1 MIRTWRT
8 AALLALVTM
17 LSMAMPSSAH
27 ASLLVLSYHDIRDD
41 VAPKGDPDPYAV
53 STTNFAQH
61 LDWLRAHGYQA
72 VSVQAVIDARDGRG
86 TLPDKAVLLTFDDGL
101 RSAYTHVLP
110 LLRAYNW
117 PALVAPVTRW
127 VELPDG
133 EAVPYGPRDFT
144 GADFLTWAQLREMHE
159 SGLVEIGSHSHDLHR
174 GLPGNPYGNQTPA
187 AVTRIWS
194 EGSGYET
201 EADWRARIEADL
213 QTSRALIERNV
224 GQAPRV
230 IVWPYAAYNDVAN
243 GIATALGMHLSFDL
257 EGRAQQADLGLQGE
271 DSTDQVSLASLAR
284 LLMHRNPDVRDLAG
298 ELRRDLSLDG
308 VRAIQVDL
316 DYVYDED
323 PVQLAR
329 NVDVLVQRIQ
339 DIGPSHVWLQAFA
352 DPDGDGAAEAVY
364 FPSRHMPMR
373 ADLFNR
379 VAWQLRTRAQ
389 VRVYAWMPVLGFKL
403 ADAGLQR
410 ELQIVATGEDE
421 IPRLDP
427 GDPRTLAVVSD
438 IYAELGA
445 SSHFD
450 GLLFH
455 DDAYLRDDEVP
466 NYGDG
471 VPAARTQ
478 GLIDFTLALK
488 TAAERWRPK
497 LGTARNLFARPVLE
511 PASEAWFAQKL
522 EPFLAAYD
530 LTAVMA
536 MPQLENADDAD
547 AWLRELAATVLATP
561 KGRERTLF
569 ELQTVDW
576 RVPAPVPGET
586 LRAQSRML
594 QALGIRHLGYYPDDF
609 IGDHPPLEDAR
620 EAMSARAFPYL
631 ER

>member
-1 MIRTWRT
+1 MIRAWMA
-8 AALLALVTM
+8 AALLALMT
-17 LSMAMPSSAH
+17 AFAPAQ

-61 LDWLRAHGYQA
+61 LDWLRAHGYEA
-72 VSVQAVIDARDGRG
+72 VSVQAVLDARAGRG
-86 TLPDKAVLLTFDDGL
+86 TLPEKAVLLTFDDGL
-101 RSAYTHVLP
+101 RSAYTHVFP
-110 LLRAYNW
+110 LLRAYGW

-127 VELPDG
+127 VELPEG
-133 EAVPYGPRDFT
+133 AVVPYGPRDFT
-144 GADFLTWAQLREMHE
+144 REDFLTWAQLREMHD
-159 SGLVEIGSHSHDLHR
+159 SGLVEVGSHSHDLHR
-174 GLPGNPYGNQTPA
+174 GVPGNPFGNQLPA
-187 AVTRIWS
+187 AVTRIWTAD
-194 EGSGYET
+194 GGYET
-201 EADWRARIEADL
+201 EAAWRARIEADL
-213 QTSRALIERNV
+213 QTSRDLIEHHL

-243 GIATALGMHLSFDL
+243 GIATALGMTLSFDL
-257 EGRAQQADLGLQGE
+257 EGRAQEADLGLQGE
-271 DSTDQVSLASLAR
+271 DRADRVSLASLAR

-316 DYVYDED
+316 DYVYDADEA
-323 PVQLAR
+323 QMAR
-329 NVDVLVQRIQ
+329 NLDVLVQRIQ

-364 FPSRHMPMR
+364 FPSAHMPMR

-403 ADAGLQR
+403 ADADLQR
-410 ELQIVATGEDE
+410 ELQIVATDANE

-427 GDPRTLAVVSD
+427 GDPRTLAIVSD
-438 IYAELGA
+438 LYAELAA

-466 NYGDG
+466 TYGG
-471 VPAARTQ
+471 GEPAARTQ

-488 TAAERWRPK
+488 AAAERWRPK
-497 LGTARNLFARPVLE
+497 LNTARNLFARPVLQ
-511 PASEAWFAQKL
+511 PASEAWFAQRL

-536 MPQLENADDAD
+536 MPELEQQDEPERWLQQLAD
-547 AWLRELAATVLATP
+547 AVLATP
-561 KGRERTLF
+561 QGAKGTLF

-576 RVPAPVPGET
+576 RIPAPLPGDR
-586 LRAQSRML
+586 LRARSQML
-594 QALGIRHLGYYPDDF
+594 QAAGIRHLGYYPDDF
-609 IGDHPPLEDAR
+609 IGDQPPLRDAR
-620 EAMSARAFPYL
+620 DAMSARQFPYL